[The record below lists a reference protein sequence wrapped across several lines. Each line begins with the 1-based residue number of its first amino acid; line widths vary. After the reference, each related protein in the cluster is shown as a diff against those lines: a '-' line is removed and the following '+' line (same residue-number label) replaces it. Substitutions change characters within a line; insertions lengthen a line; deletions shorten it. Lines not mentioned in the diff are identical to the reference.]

1 MKTKLDTD
9 KLNTQDLKSDTN
21 YFDLITLFF
30 IIGFLIIDFL
40 PQFRSIE
47 IIAPQYLYLSIL
59 NISIGI
65 FIYFNPTILTQNL
78 ISISKKSYIIKAY
91 LLFILFCGLSLFV
104 ARNQSLGI
112 VNSIR
117 IIIIF
122 CTLINLSIL
131 LNNRLH
137 LIYKITF
144 LVGISIFIQSFQAFY
159 DFIQLSKTDLILN
172 ALANLKGNTGNINI
186 FSASLSIKIPFLLI
200 GIVHFTK
207 WKKWFLVFVLLL
219 ATVLIFLTGS
229 RAAFLSL
236 FFETIIFILL
246 YLKINPLN
254 KINILAVSYII
265 VPLIISFFIANI
277 IFEKG
282 KGTGRYESVSSRVK
296 QVGNVKDASIHER
309 LLYWNNALQMI
320 KNKPLTGIGLG
331 NWQIES
337 IPYEKTMNNDHTIS
351 ANTHNDFLEITAET
365 GILNG
370 LIYLSIFIFAF
381 YLNLKIF
388 FKSENRELRI
398 IALLSILLL
407 LSYGIDATFNFPMYR
422 PTMQFWFSLFLAL
435 SIINTSTSKE
445 SLICYSGYRPSVFII
460 LISLF
465 SLYFSF
471 KTVKAY
477 QLENDI
483 KANFQT
489 NKFTLR
495 ADEIAHNLPEY
506 PNVFSTSEPFATYAG
521 KYYIE
526 ERNYKQALKYLNIGN
541 IINPY
546 LGRTELYK
554 YRIAKE
560 NGKNDSAYFYAKK
573 ALDIRPRNR
582 DYYIAAINS
591 AIILKD
597 TTGIIRIHNI
607 YTQYNN
613 YPEVWINTSSALNQ
627 SGYNNKKLIT
637 FIDQG
642 LKRFPADSLLIERKK
657 IFEKNIFENQAMLF
671 FNNLKYDK
679 ALYSYKKALNKDPNN
694 VFLMQNIGIC
704 FYNLKQYLNAISYLE
719 KSLISPNLKDG
730 KSEYLLGMSYFFIKN
745 KENCCKYLNLAK
757 NKNYGNAQEIMAQ
770 ECK

>member
-1 MKTKLDTD
+1 MKAKLVTD
-9 KLNTQDLKSDTN
+9 KLNTQEPTSDTN

-59 NISIGI
+59 NISIGV
-65 FIYFNPTILTQNL
+65 FIYYNPAILTQNL
-78 ISISKKSYIIKAY
+78 ISIYKKSHIVKAC
-91 LLFILFCGLSLFV
+91 LLFIVFSGVSLFA
-104 ARNQSLGI
+104 ARNLSLGI
-112 VNSIR
+112 VNLIR
-117 IIIIF
+117 IVIVF

-144 LVGISIFIQSFQAFY
+144 LIGISIFIQSFQAFY
-159 DFIQLSKTDLILN
+159 DFVQFSKTDSILH

-236 FFETIIFILL
+236 FFETLIFILL

-254 KINILAVSYII
+254 KINILTVSYII
-265 VPLIISFFIANI
+265 VPLIISFFTANL

-282 KGTGRYESVSSRVK
+282 KGTGRYESVSSRVT

-309 LLYWNNALQMI
+309 LLYWNNALKMI
-320 KNKPLTGIGLG
+320 KNKPLLGIGLG

-337 IPYEKTMNNDHTIS
+337 IPYERKTNNDHTIS

-370 LIYLSIFIFAF
+370 LLYLYIFIIAF
-381 YLNLKIF
+381 CLNLKIF
-388 FKSENRELRI
+388 FKSENRELTI
-398 IALLSILLL
+398 IAILSTLLL

-422 PTMQFWFSLFLAL
+422 PTMQLWFSFFLAL
-435 SIINTSTSKE
+435 SIINTSSSEEFLKSYSATRTST
-445 SLICYSGYRPSVFII
+445 FII
-460 LISLF
+460 IISLF
-465 SLYFSF
+465 TLYFSF
-471 KTVKAY
+471 KTFKAY

-495 ADEIAHNLPEY
+495 ADEIAHNLPQY

-526 ERNYKQALKYLNIGN
+526 EKNYKQASKYLNIGN
-541 IINPY
+541 KINPY

-554 YRIAKE
+554 HLIATGE
-560 NGKNDSAYFYAKK
+560 GRNDSAYFYAKK

-591 AIILKD
+591 GMNLKD
-597 TTGIIRIHNI
+597 TTGIIKIHNI

-627 SGYNNKKLIT
+627 SGYNNKKLIS
-637 FIDQG
+637 FIDKG
-642 LKRFPADSLLIERKK
+642 LKTFPGDSLLSERKK

-679 ALYSYKKALNKDPNN
+679 ALDSYKKALNKDPNN

-704 FYNLKQYLNAISYLE
+704 FYNLKQYLNAISYLK
-719 KSLISPNLKDG
+719 KSLISADLKDG
-730 KSEYLLGMSYFFIKN
+730 KAEYLLGMSYFFIKN

-757 NKNYGNAQEIMAQ
+757 NKNYGNAQEIMAE